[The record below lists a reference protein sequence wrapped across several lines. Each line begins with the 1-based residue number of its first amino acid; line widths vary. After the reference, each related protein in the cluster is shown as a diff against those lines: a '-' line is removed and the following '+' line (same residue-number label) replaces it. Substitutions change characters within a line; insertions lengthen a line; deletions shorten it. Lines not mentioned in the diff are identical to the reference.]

1 MRLSR
6 LHGVTKYPPLFLR
19 PPSPKKPPQHTEVEV
34 RETLQPIAK
43 IQEEAGDIE
52 SAAMVLREW
61 VGVSASPAAAAA
73 FVELLK
79 RSPAGLACALDFSPD
94 TKRHWFRENKLDRD
108 TFDRVVALATEEHR
122 RAAVVRVSL
131 EDHKIGGR
139 LPAELGRLTNL
150 QELVL
155 EGNALTGRSRLR
167 ACSTQRDGSESGISH
182 TFPVPAMCRR
192 DSRVDREPDEAAD
205 APARG
210 EQALGCVIRFQ
221 NA

>member
-1 MRLSR
+1 MRD
-6 LHGVTKYPPLFLR
+6 
-19 PPSPKKPPQHTEVEV
+19 
-34 RETLQPIAK
+34 TLGPIAE
-43 IQEEAGDIE
+43 ILQEAGE
-52 SAAMVLREW
+52 FERAAKVLREW
-61 VGVSASPAAAAA
+61 VGVSASPAAAEA

-108 TFDRVVALATEEHR
+108 TFDRAVALATEEHR

-131 EDHKIGGR
+131 RDNEIGGR

-155 EGNALTGRSRLR
+155 EMNELTGRSRLR
-167 ACSTQRDGSESGISH
+167 ACSTLRDGSESEISH

-192 DSRVDREPDEAAD
+192 NPRVDRQPDE
-205 APARG
+205 PAETRPHG
-210 EQALGCVIRFQ
+210 QCPHGCVIRFQ

>member
-1 MRLSR
+1 M
-6 LHGVTKYPPLFLR
+6 
-19 PPSPKKPPQHTEVEV
+19 

-61 VGVSASPAAAAA
+61 VGVSASPAAAEA

-131 EDHKIGGR
+131 RENKIGGR

-150 QELVL
+150 TELNMAQCGLDGTLVSDPRY
-155 EGNALTGRSRLR
+155 TGDGEERTGERELGDGERSR
-167 ACSTQRDGSESGISH
+167 IV
-182 TFPVPAMCRR
+182 PVAR
-192 DSRVDREPDEAAD
+192 SRGV
-205 APARG
+205 
-210 EQALGCVIRFQ
+210 QA
-221 NA
+221 